1 MDGGNRAHASTRR
14 TRSPLLLPS
23 LPAWC
28 VFVCHTQFHGL
39 FSYSVSFL
47 PRVRLFVCVCGG
59 GVVRSLLFVCF
70 CFVSVCSPLFVCRFF
85 VGVCFCGVLCVFCRV
100 LCSFCLPEARIAF
113 VWWCFNQGFVSW
125 LCYRGCV
132 CLVLTLTFRVSGSH
146 RLPNP
151 SRLGCVCVCVVC
163 LFVPAGKKTQQTQV
177 LFVSFV
183 FCFCLCHCVDLGAV
197 ARVTR
202 GFLWNQSQTLWRPL
216 PPPPPPPPPPVFV
229 LVCGVGVFV
238 CLFVCVTDSFLCLF
252 VCWLVTT
259 IFGVWEWGLG
269 LWLGITHDT
278 QRDIRAEGGGTI
290 CLNQPHHI
298 QSTQKQSFCE
308 P

>member
-100 LCSFCLPEARIAF
+100 LCSFCLPEPGLPSCGG
-113 VWWCFNQGFVSW
+113 VLTKV
-125 LCYRGCV
+125 LCHGCV
-132 CLVLTLTFRVSGSH
+132 IGD
-146 RLPNP
+146 
-151 SRLGCVCVCVVC
+151 VCV
-163 LFVPAGKKTQQTQV
+163 
-177 LFVSFV
+177 S
-183 FCFCLCHCVDLGAV
+183 
-197 ARVTR
+197 
-202 GFLWNQSQTLWRPL
+202 S
-216 PPPPPPPPPPVFV
+216 
-229 LVCGVGVFV
+229 
-238 CLFVCVTDSFLCLF
+238 
-252 VCWLVTT
+252 
-259 IFGVWEWGLG
+259 
-269 LWLGITHDT
+269 
-278 QRDIRAEGGGTI
+278 
-290 CLNQPHHI
+290 
-298 QSTQKQSFCE
+298 
-308 P
+308 